1 MADLYYGGQ
10 FHPLRDP
17 EVAGRRLPIATPGYT
32 YITFAASRTEVRPIF
47 LDGWP
52 VQADYQAAWI
62 IFQARKAWESDNA
75 AEAQSILRD
84 AHEKYPAN
92 PLYLAEL
99 ARIALRTPG
108 QLAEADALSAKAFA
122 LADDNPAVMKGR
134 EAVLEALRRTKPAVD
149 LQPTGSVAT
158 PLSAPEVVPARSEEH
173 RVGQEDVS
181 RCKSR
186 GVQF

>member
-75 AEAQSILRD
+75 AETQSILRD
-84 AHEKYPAN
+84 AHEKYSAN
-92 PLYLAEL
+92 PSYLSEL
-99 ARIALRTPG
+99 ASIALRTPR
-108 QLAEADALSAKAFA
+108 QLSQAAAPRPTDSTLAADNHAPSKR
-122 LADDNPAVMKGR
+122 R
-134 EAVLEALRRTKPAVD
+134 EEVTK
-149 LQPTGSVAT
+149 
-158 PLSAPEVVPARSEEH
+158 
-173 RVGQEDVS
+173 
-181 RCKSR
+181 
-186 GVQF
+186 